1 VTTQAK
7 NIAKISRRNKQQV
20 WCIKMTETAVN
31 ADKLK
36 DMLTQVLANAQNEIG
51 SKAFNDKLENRKLEG
66 VSKPND
72 SAIKTEIKVIETKTF
87 LDKFFLDQ
95 NGKQLNG
102 VPKVAQVGIVGNPD
116 VGKSLLAQELAL
128 RLTSEGHKTV
138 LILNEDIWE
147 TTNERFDLQSRVKG
161 KASILNLNW
170 ENIKTNLYIIDV
182 LGHPEFRSWE
192 MLVATYRQLVEQ
204 EKAEFLVVD
213 SVTLL
218 ENYRGALKARLE
230 DFISYNQLHGVGGF
244 YVFQKAQEDAIDQF
258 GIAGGIGLGFL
269 LDVMFELNIKKVWS
283 GDAQMKLDTGATQG
297 EMLHFIRLLK
307 CRLGKA
313 DMLYHRVQIDTN
325 GLLKLV
331 K

>member
-1 VTTQAK
+1 MGEDVGKTAESLKEALQAIL
-7 NIAKISRRNKQQV
+7 N
-20 WCIKMTETAVN
+20 
-31 ADKLK
+31 
-36 DMLTQVLANAQNEIG
+36 NAQNDRT
-51 SKAFNDKLENRKLEG
+51 AFDENIKKRTLEN

-72 SAIKTEIKVIETKTF
+72 SAIKTEMKVVETKTF
-87 LDKFFLDQ
+87 MDKFFLDQ

-147 TTNERFDLQSRVKG
+147 TTNERFDLQSRMKL
-161 KASILNLNW
+161 KANFLGLDW
-170 ENIKTNLYIIDV
+170 QAIKTNLYVIDV
-182 LGHPEFRSWE
+182 LSHSEFRVWE
-192 MLVATYRQLVEQ
+192 NLVGTYRQLVEV
-204 EKAEFLVVD
+204 EKTEFLVVD

-218 ENYRGALKARLE
+218 ENYRGNLKARLE
-230 DFISYNQLHGVGGF
+230 DFISYNQVNGIGGF
-244 YVFQKAQEDAIDQF
+244 YVFQKAQEDDVDKF

-269 LDVMFELNIKKVWS
+269 LDIMFEINIKKVWS
-283 GDAQMKLDTGATQG
+283 GDAQMKIDTGAIQG
-297 EMLHFIRLLK
+297 EMLHFIRVLK

-313 DMLYHRVQIDTN
+313 DMLYHRVQIDIN
-325 GLLKLV
+325 GILKLI